1 EFNTPD
7 GEPYSPDYKLMG
19 ESFGLRSWRVESAEE
34 LEPVLQAAL
43 DSNEPVLIEIPTDRD
58 AAGPWVP
65 GWWDFPIP
73 EYITDERQDEYH
85 EFRQSE
91 QHL

>member
-1 EFNTPD
+1 
-7 GEPYSPDYKLMG
+7 M
-19 ESFGLRSWRVESAEE
+19 
-34 LEPVLQAAL
+34 
-43 DSNEPVLIEIPTDRD
+43 IEVRADLD

-73 EYITDERQDEYH
+73 AYITHERQDEYH
-85 EFRQSE
+85 RTRATE